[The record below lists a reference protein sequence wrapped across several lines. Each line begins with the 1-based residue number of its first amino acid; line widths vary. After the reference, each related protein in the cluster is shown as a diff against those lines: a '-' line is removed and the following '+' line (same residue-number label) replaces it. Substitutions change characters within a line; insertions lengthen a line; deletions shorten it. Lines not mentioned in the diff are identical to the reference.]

1 MTSDIQT
8 KRRKVGI
15 IGAMTSEMDA
25 IKAMIS
31 NPQTEEYSGI
41 TFVKGQ
47 IHGVDVIAS
56 TSGIG
61 KVFAAMCAQTLI
73 LKYQPDLVINIGVSG
88 SLHQDL
94 NIGDIAIA
102 DAVVQHD
109 MDTTA
114 FGDPPGLISGLGQVQ
129 IRCSEDAV
137 RMLEECAERLNFHHR
152 TGIIA
157 SGDVFMQDRTRKHWV
172 ADTFQAISCEM
183 EGASIGQ
190 VCCVNKVPFC
200 ILRAI
205 SDNGDE
211 TAGNDYSMSLEMAA
225 DRATQVMDGFLEDLG
240 NWQKIICG

>member
-1 MTSDIQT
+1 MRI
-8 KRRKVGI
+8 GI
-15 IGAMTSEMDA
+15 IGAMARET
-25 IKAMIS
+25 
-31 NPQTEEYSGI
+31 
-41 TFVKGQ
+41 
-47 IHGVDVIAS
+47 DVIMARMEE
-56 TSGIG
+56 TETKAVCGIRFCAGRLEGVQAVVAQCGIG